1 MTQIA
6 QSRQL
11 QQNAQ
16 ELPISGQKF
25 DWLVIMTTIWFIG
38 GLFVDGWA
46 HNNGRVDDSFFT
58 PYHAVFY
65 SGFLAVAIVH
75 LFATYKNHQAG
86 LSWQAA
92 IPQGYVLSLAGL
104 AIFAVGGVGDMIWH
118 ETFGI
123 EEGTAALLSPT
134 HLMLGIGMGLITTG
148 PIRAAGQRKDESK
161 MPFTVLIA
169 TAVFISL
176 ATFMTQYA
184 YFFDAA
190 SKIMTGRPPT
200 NGFLYDISHV
210 AGVDGGLITTAIF
223 MSIFFIIMRRWQLPT
238 GTFTAIFFIN
248 GLLMG
253 YMFMELLL
261 VFLLPIVGVMVDI
274 LFALLRPSSA
284 NPKGIRLFALMT
296 PIIFLLAY
304 TVAIELLYG
313 SWWEIHFQTG
323 IPVLAALGSLCLSY
337 MVFPSTSIEPLAD

>member
-6 QSRQL
+6 QPQQL
-11 QQNAQ
+11 NREAPT
-16 ELPISGQKF
+16 LPISGQKF
-25 DWLVIMTTIWFIG
+25 DWIVVITAIWFIG

-75 LFATYKNHQAG
+75 LFAVFKNHQTD
-86 LSWQAA
+86 LSWRAA
-92 IPQGYVLSLAGL
+92 IPQGYALSLIGIL
-104 AIFAVGGVGDMIWH
+104 IFAIGGVGDMIWH

-134 HLMLGIGMGLITTG
+134 HLMLGIGMGLISTG
-148 PIRAAGQRKDESK
+148 PIRAAGHRREEISL
-161 MPFTVLIA
+161 PFTVLVS

-190 SKIMTGRPPT
+190 QVMVGRPPT
-200 NGFLYDISHV
+200 NGFIYDISHV

-223 MSIFFIIMRRWQLPT
+223 MGMIFIIMRRWQLPQ
-238 GTFTAIFFIN
+238 GTFTFIFFIN

-253 YMFMELLL
+253 YMFEELLL
-261 VFLLPIVGVMVDI
+261 LLLLPVVGVMLDL
-274 LFALLRPSSA
+274 LFAMLRPSSV
-284 NPKGIRLFALMT
+284 NPKGIRLFAIIT

-304 TVAIELLYG
+304 TIAIEMMVG

-337 MVFPSTSIEPLAD
+337 MVFPSKSIAPIGE